1 MIKSFGH
8 RALKRLY
15 EQDDGSRLPQ
25 DMVPRIAAILA
36 ALDSAGSPQ
45 DLDRPSLRLH
55 PLKGKRQGKWAVT
68 VRANWRITFSM
79 SDGNAFDVDF
89 EDYH

>member
-1 MIKSFGH
+1 MIKSFRS

-15 EQDDGSRLPQ
+15 EQDDASRLPQ
-25 DMVPRIAAILA
+25 DMVPRIASILA
-36 ALDSAGSPQ
+36 ALDSADTTQ
-45 DLDRPSLRLH
+45 DMDRPSLKLH
-55 PLKGKRQGKWAVT
+55 PLKGNRQGRWAVT
-68 VRANWRITFSM
+68 VRANWRVTFSM

>member
-1 MIKSFGH
+1 MIKSFRS

-15 EQDDGSRLPQ
+15 ERDDASRLPQ
-25 DMVPRIAAILA
+25 DMVQRIASILA
-36 ALDSAGSPQ
+36 ALDSAGTTQ
-45 DLDRPSLRLH
+45 DMDRPSLKLH
-55 PLKGKRQGKWAVT
+55 PLKSNRQGRWAVT
-68 VRANWRITFSM
+68 VRANWRVTFSM

>member
-1 MIKSFGH
+1 MIRVVYC

-15 EQDDGSRLPQ
+15 EQDDASRLPQ
-25 DMVPRIAAILA
+25 DMVPRIASILA
-36 ALDSAGSPQ
+36 ALDSAGTTQ
-45 DLDRPSLRLH
+45 DMDRPSLKLH
-55 PLKGKRQGKWAVT
+55 PLKGNRQGQWAVT